1 MFKYI
6 RCFKNEKYTS
16 WNCPLPWPW
25 GAVRGSWLSLTQ
37 ASWRGEGRVEGR
49 CWAWFP
55 ASRLSRAPVMWA
67 VGDLA
72 SLPTQGAMI

>member
-25 GAVRGSWLSLTQ
+25 GAARGSWLSLTQ
-37 ASWRGEGRVEGR
+37 GGEGRGPGGGEVLGVV
-49 CWAWFP
+49 
-55 ASRLSRAPVMWA
+55 SS
-67 VGDLA
+67 
-72 SLPTQGAMI
+72 